1 MRDWLDEVNWN
12 AAGLV
17 PVIVQEAGAHTVL
30 MHAWMNRA
38 ALQQTRAG
46 GRAVY
51 WSRKRQTLWQKGE
64 TSGHVQHVESIRLD
78 CDGDTLLLTVR
89 QAGGIACHT
98 GRRHCFFRTLKDGQW
113 QTTEAVLKD
122 PAAIYKGA
130 GAGE

>member
-12 AAGLV
+12 EAGLV

-38 ALQQTRAG
+38 ALRKTLAG

-51 WSRKRQTLWQKGE
+51 WSRSRRAFWRKGE

-89 QAGGIACHT
+89 QEGGIACHT
-98 GRRHCFFRTLKDGQW
+98 GRHHCFFRTLKDGQW
-113 QTTEAVLKD
+113 QTAEPVLKE
-122 PAAIYKGA
+122 PATIYKGA
-130 GAGE
+130 GVGE

>member
-12 AAGLV
+12 EAGLV

-38 ALQQTRAG
+38 ALRKTLAG

-51 WSRKRQTLWQKGE
+51 WSRSRRAFWKKGE

-78 CDGDTLLLTVR
+78 CDGDTLLLSVR
-89 QAGGIACHT
+89 QEGGVACHT
-98 GRRHCFFRTLKDGQW
+98 GRCHCFFRTLKDGQW
-113 QTTEAVLKD
+113 QTAEPVLKE
-122 PAAIYKGA
+122 PATMYKGA
-130 GAGE
+130 GAEE